1 VGIGYIVYKGWASSI
16 VYVKGGHAYCMG
28 DDGSQHRVG

>member
-1 VGIGYIVYKGWASSI
+1 MGIGYSVYKGWASAT

-28 DDGSQHRVG
+28 DDGA